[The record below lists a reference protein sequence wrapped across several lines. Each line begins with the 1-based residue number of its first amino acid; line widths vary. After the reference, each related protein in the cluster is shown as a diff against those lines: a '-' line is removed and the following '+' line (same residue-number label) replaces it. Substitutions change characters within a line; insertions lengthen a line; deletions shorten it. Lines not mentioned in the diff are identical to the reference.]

1 MNERLLRP
9 ADIRSHRR
17 LAWATAAA
25 AVIIGSA
32 IVLLP
37 VSLRFLHQ
45 VDHAEPLELQLV
57 SIVEDE
63 SRVELVVDEP
73 GPETPSATLTEELPS
88 ESQSEGDIEL
98 LMPELHDKSVPT
110 VDWHAILQD
119 VVKSDSLFA
128 TPTMHPEFDE
138 QRRVARIRF
147 RKSAAPVKKEIWDNV
162 EKDQMGRSILRAGDC
177 YRVLDDPSAANQW
190 LQDNFTQYM
199 FFCSTGKTI
208 PKELPFVADIRERYV
223 HLQQD
228 DATEKFQWQ

>member
-73 GPETPSATLTEELPS
+73 APETPSATLTEELPS
-88 ESQSEGDIEL
+88 ESQSEDDVEP

-110 VDWHAILQD
+110 ADWHAILQD

-128 TPTMHPEFDE
+128 TTTMHPEFDE

-147 RKSAAPVKKEIWDNV
+147 RKSAAPVKK
-162 EKDQMGRSILRAGDC
+162 RSG
-177 YRVLDDPSAANQW
+177 
-190 LQDNFTQYM
+190 TM
-199 FFCSTGKTI
+199 
-208 PKELPFVADIRERYV
+208 
-223 HLQQD
+223 
-228 DATEKFQWQ
+228 